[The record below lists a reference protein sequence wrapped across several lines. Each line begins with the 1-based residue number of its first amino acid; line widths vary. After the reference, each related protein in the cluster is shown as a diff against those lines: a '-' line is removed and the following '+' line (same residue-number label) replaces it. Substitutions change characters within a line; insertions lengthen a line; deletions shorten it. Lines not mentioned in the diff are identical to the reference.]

1 MPKKV
6 LNHRKVKIAV
16 EILLFIVFV
25 IVVGVKVYFDFFD
38 KPEAVV
44 VTEKKSISEY
54 GYKLEDRDTEL
65 YEKYYEELEEVLT
78 KDEIDYDKYAELIAK
93 LFIIDYYTL
102 DNKLTSTDIGGLDFI
117 HPDLFENFKIN
128 AGDTVYKYV
137 ENNLYSDRK
146 QELPT
151 VTSIEVVEQRDN
163 KYTYNKEEYDSYEF
177 DLKWEY
183 DKDLDYQNTMTITVI
198 KVENK
203 LYVVKGQ

>member
-183 DKDLDYQNTMTITVI
+183 DKDLDYQDTMTITVI

>member
-16 EILLFIVFV
+16 ELLLFIIF
-25 IVVGVKVYFDFFD
+25 ISVVGVKVYFDFFNS
-38 KPEAVV
+38 PETLV

-54 GYKLEDRDTEL
+54 GYKLEDRDTAL
-65 YEKYYEELEEVLT
+65 YESNYEELEEVLT
-78 KDEIDYDKYAELIAK
+78 SDEIDYQKYAELIAK
-93 LFIIDYYTL
+93 LFVIDYYTL

-128 AGDTVYKYV
+128 AGETIYKYV
-137 ENNLYSDRK
+137 KNNLYSDRD

-151 VTSIEVVEQRDN
+151 VTSIEVIDN
-163 KYTYNKEEYDSYEF
+163 KEDKYTYNNVEYDAYVF

-183 DKDLDYQNTMTITVI
+183 DKDLEYQDNMIITVI
-198 KVENK
+198 KVDNK

>member
-16 EILLFIVFV
+16 EILLFIVFA

-78 KDEIDYDKYAELIAK
+78 KGEIDYDKYAELIAK